1 MGERVPD
8 RVARHRLH
16 ALLIPKPLEPGTL
29 GRARL
34 KIGASIMHLL
44 ILHLATVFGGAE
56 RTTSNLITHLD
67 RGIVRR
73 ITLASPAV
81 LRDLLPADYD
91 DFIDTAPHLKR
102 GWFMNTAELHEDARL
117 TADLIARA
125 RPDLVLGMM
134 HYPSALAVLGT
145 RLARLPVKTIGS
157 FRGPVYE
164 HMRRY
169 EYGRRRHLFLR
180 LAVGAT
186 ARLADRMIVPSAGT
200 ARELSRRFLGPT
212 RRTLVIPNGIDNAAV
227 ARLAD
232 APAPG
237 LETLAPDLPRLCT
250 AARLSPEKD
259 LGLLLT
265 AFRRL
270 QAIRPAALILVGDGP
285 DRAALEQ
292 QVADWGLADR
302 VRFVGHRENVY
313 PYIRHADLYVHTCQ
327 FEGFGYTMLE
337 ALACG
342 TPVVAT
348 DCPYGPR
355 EVLGRNEYGVLTPMA
370 DPEALAR
377 ALGAL
382 LADPERRRRL
392 AERGRERAE
401 QLSIERM
408 ARGYERVF
416 LDVMKQG

>member
-1 MGERVPD
+1 
-8 RVARHRLH
+8 
-16 ALLIPKPLEPGTL
+16 
-29 GRARL
+29 
-34 KIGASIMHLL
+34 MHLL

-67 RGIVRR
+67 RRVVRR
-73 ITLASPAV
+73 ITLAAPAA
-81 LRDLLPADYD
+81 LRELVPPDYD
-91 DFIDTAPHLKR
+91 DFLDTAAHLSR
-102 GWFMNTAELHEDARL
+102 GWFTNARELHDDARIIG
-117 TADLIARA
+117 TLIARA
-125 RPDLVLGMM
+125 KPDLVLGMM
-134 HYPSALAVLGT
+134 HYPSALAVFGT
-145 RLARLPVKTIGS
+145 RLARLPIKTVGS

-169 EYGRRRHLFLR
+169 EHGRRRHLFLR

-186 ARLADRMIVPSAGT
+186 ARLADRMIVPSEGI
-200 ARELSRRFLGPT
+200 ARELSRHFLGPT
-212 RRTLVIPNGIDNAAV
+212 RRTVVVPNGIDSTDV
-227 ARLAD
+227 ARLA
-232 APAPG
+232 AESAPG
-237 LETLAPDLPRLCT
+237 LETLPPDLPRLCT

-259 LGLLLT
+259 LGLLLA

-270 QAIRPAALILVGDGP
+270 QSIQPAALVLVGDGP
-285 DRAALEQ
+285 DRAVLERR
-292 QVADWGLADR
+292 VADWGLADR

-313 PYIRHADLYVHTCQ
+313 PYIRQADLYVHTCQ

-355 EVLGRNEYGVLTPMA
+355 EVLGQDEYGLLTPMEDA
-370 DPEALAR
+370 EALAR
-377 ALGAL
+377 AIGAL
-382 LADPERRRRL
+382 LADPERRHRL

-416 LDVMKQG
+416 TDLMERG